1 VRGGRGIRI
10 PRMQGGCAWGKLARG
25 QWITYG
31 FWATA
36 GQDDIVHGP
45 RPVGGLGGGSDGHGP
60 RRTTAQRELGRG
72 LDGGQGLA
80 GRCSSGKVRVVDAGV
95 QGETACEGQGA
106 GKDNGEQK

>member
-1 VRGGRGIRI
+1 VAGGYVFHACREGARGGSW
-10 PRMQGGCAWGKLARG
+10 QGARG

-31 FWATA
+31 LWATA

-45 RPVGGLGGGSDGHGP
+45 WPVGGLGGGSDGHGP

-80 GRCSSGKVRVVDAGV
+80 RRCK
-95 QGETACEGQGA
+95 
-106 GKDNGEQK
+106 